1 VRTPCQPGV
10 LLLRLH
16 QNFSIPVFPDA
27 MAPHGDL
34 AFLEL
39 LGFAR
44 RHWRMTTPSDSVY
57 SSGNRLVSVKRRN
70 DPVDKVFFGTGFRQD
85 SRFVELV

>member
-1 VRTPCQPGV
+1 VQDAALKDSVNNCPAKSNRRAAVRQDTLRPPVRTPCQPGV

-39 LGFAR
+39 LGFALAILSMLFCVR
-44 RHWRMTTPSDSVY
+44 W
-57 SSGNRLVSVKRRN
+57 
-70 DPVDKVFFGTGFRQD
+70 
-85 SRFVELV
+85 